1 MIVLAMPG
9 AVTRPRPTPALAAAV
24 MRPRVR
30 GSSMLLAPIRLSIL
44 RSSSVSPAMLEALLR
59 SRLITPVLAMPLT
72 TCHRLFVC
80 VDDVSPKIFPPL
92 WVGHIQVT

>member
-9 AVTRPRPTPALAAAV
+9 AVTRPRQTPALAAAV

-44 RSSSVSPAMLEALLR
+44 RSSSVSPAMLEAVLR
-59 SRLITPVLAMPLT
+59 SRLITRALAMPLT
-72 TCHRLFVC
+72 FGFRLLPRAWLILRSSSLRC
-80 VDDVSPKIFPPL
+80 RRGLP
-92 WVGHIQVT
+92 H